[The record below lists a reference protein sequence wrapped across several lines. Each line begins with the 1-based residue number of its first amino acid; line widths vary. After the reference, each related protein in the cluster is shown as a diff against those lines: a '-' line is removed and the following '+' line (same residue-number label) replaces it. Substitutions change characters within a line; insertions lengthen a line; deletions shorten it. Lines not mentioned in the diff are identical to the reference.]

1 MKNAD
6 PGPAASARQIE
17 TRNVGSLGVHAALLG
32 LPMCTEEQFAA
43 LCRSINLH
51 GLKKPLTVI
60 GDQVI
65 DGRNRLEAVKSCG
78 LKQCEVVEAAPGT
91 DPLAYAIESA
101 VTGRNLT
108 KSGIVLFL
116 FLKHPALHDLLSRK
130 NARKSPKGGSVI
142 SITHPPEK
150 GSESFAALAENYRV
164 PREYFSTL
172 ATLHDEATDEEWAE
186 IERAILACEASIPAL
201 KAGFAGGRATLGKKR
216 SDPKYHLLAPKIA
229 VTLCSAFKAWGKIN
243 WAEHAKLHDRACYG
257 LQTAFAAMPDEVRE
271 INKRAIEQWPEH
283 ERRALAKDLNR
294 RLRGARTK

>member
-1 MKNAD
+1 MKNAV
-6 PGPAASARQIE
+6 PGPAAPARQIE
-17 TRNVGSLGVHAALLG
+17 TRNVSSLAVHAALAG
-32 LPMCTEEQFAA
+32 LPMCTQEQFAA

-60 GDQVI
+60 GDKVI
-65 DGRNRLEAVKSCG
+65 DGRNRLEAVKACG
-78 LKQCEVVEAAPGT
+78 LQQCEVIEAAPGT

-116 FLKHPALHDLLSRK
+116 FLKHPALADLR
-130 NARKSPKGGSVI
+130 ARQMKRQAPKGGDVI
-142 SITHPPEK
+142 SITTPPEK
-150 GSESFAALAENYRV
+150 GSESFKVLSENYRV
-164 PREYFSTL
+164 PREYFSIL
-172 ATLHDEATDEEWAE
+172 AALHDEANAKEWAE

-216 SDPKYHLLAPKIA
+216 ADPKYHLLAPKIA

-257 LQTAFAAMPDEVRE
+257 LQTAFATMPDEVRA
-271 INKRAIEQWPEH
+271 INMRAIEQWPEH
-283 ERRALAKDLNR
+283 ERRALAKDLNK
-294 RLRGARTK
+294 RLRK